1 MVSQILGGGDPAEV
15 AQLAQLLDFVD
26 SELLGSC
33 NFEFLQVPV
42 LQLGHAQCMEQRQ
55 LPAQCHCCQ
64 WLSCRNLQVG
74 RTGRAEE
81 TDPSWL
87 QAFLRAVLQIHG
99 EAIMEHD
106 ELRRRAKQIEQHL
119 RKSWSRI
126 ESLVEKTR
134 CMVGLL
140 SNQQI

>member
-1 MVSQILGGGDPAEV
+1 M
-15 AQLAQLLDFVD
+15 
-26 SELLGSC
+26 
-33 NFEFLQVPV
+33 
-42 LQLGHAQCMEQRQ
+42 
-55 LPAQCHCCQ
+55 
-64 WLSCRNLQVG
+64 
-74 RTGRAEE
+74 
-81 TDPSWL
+81 
-87 QAFLRAVLQIHG
+87 LQIHG

>member
-1 MVSQILGGGDPAEV
+1 MAT
-15 AQLAQLLDFVD
+15 
-26 SELLGSC
+26 
-33 NFEFLQVPV
+33 
-42 LQLGHAQCMEQRQ
+42 
-55 LPAQCHCCQ
+55 
-64 WLSCRNLQVG
+64 LSCYSVRG
-74 RTGRAEE
+74 RHYLRVFALLYEAVLTTSTLR
-81 TDPSWL
+81 L

-99 EAIMEHD
+99 EAITEHK
-106 ELRRRAKQIEQHL
+106 ELRQRAAQIEQHL